1 MGYRLLQGSM
11 AFAVFLAI
19 TAVAMLG
26 PLLVDMADA
35 LSVSIPVA
43 EQVVTMVLGSGFLMA
58 FSVNGKAVERAR
70 ERYAKYPDDDST

>member
-1 MGYRLLQGSM
+1 
-11 AFAVFLAI
+11 
-19 TAVAMLG
+19 
-26 PLLVDMADA
+26 MADA

-70 ERYAKYPDDDST
+70 ERYDKYPDEDST

>member
-1 MGYRLLQGSM
+1 MGYRLLLGSM

-70 ERYAKYPDDDST
+70 EHFSKPPDDDSV